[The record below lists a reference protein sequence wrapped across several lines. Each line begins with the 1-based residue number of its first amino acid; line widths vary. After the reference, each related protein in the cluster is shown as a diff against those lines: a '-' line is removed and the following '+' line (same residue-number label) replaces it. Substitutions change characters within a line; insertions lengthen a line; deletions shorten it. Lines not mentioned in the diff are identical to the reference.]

1 MKIKSFIEKQHINL
15 IYGLNFFLFVTLFDR
30 YSFIFSGIGNNYSV
44 SKNELIIL
52 ELLFL
57 FINFVVLFCLY
68 RKYKKKFKMT
78 ILCLYIIDIILFSTI
93 VINGI
98 YMLSTR
104 CLTIINDISF
114 FIFTLYLIL
123 FYFLWWFFESR
134 MG

>member
-15 IYGLNFFLFVTLFDR
+15 IYGLNLFLFVTLFDR

-68 RKYKKKFKMT
+68 RVSTAIYVILTTITTKPIYLAYKLK
-78 ILCLYIIDIILFSTI
+78 LII
-93 VINGI
+93 
-98 YMLSTR
+98 
-104 CLTIINDISF
+104 
-114 FIFTLYLIL
+114 
-123 FYFLWWFFESR
+123 
-134 MG
+134 